1 MERNMKET
9 LKIIKQMDLGNFTMQ
24 METFTKEIGK
34 MIQPMDLENIF
45 IMYLI
50 QYIEWGNL

>member
-24 METFTKEIGK
+24 METFMKVIGK

>member
-24 METFTKEIGK
+24 METFMKEIGK